1 MRYKRRRP
9 KGAHPAGEPQV
20 LSHPERALAPPPPP
34 CKRRKVSN
42 AKGEDRKRT
51 PTGGH
56 PSTGDVI
63 NAFWQKSDLT
73 LVVPDADSAN
83 GIRFQRQSAEHSCF
97 IKRAD
102 ISEPIEFLRLLNHH
116 HAVRKAVWEGDWL
129 RIVWQNRDALKYYCK
144 RLHADTRDGEPKE
157 PIPTYEGMVSPVLRH
172 MVDNDLKPAT
182 PRQVWLD
189 LETDSDVPFSQAIE
203 GEARILSWATQ
214 DAHGNQAHAMLDEDT
229 DEDEARLLL
238 ELWDVLDQYDQVM
251 AWGGNRF
258 DFPIIKARSMLHKL
272 LRGAER
278 EWRRWLWLDHLD
290 LYRRMSIASAE
301 SGDEKQSMALNA
313 VAVSLEVGEKDR
325 FDASKTR
332 QAWENATPCASA
344 ECMMC
349 RSCLMKYNI
358 QDTALMPLIEAK
370 TGFIMLLQ
378 TVTDTCGTFADSRG
392 SKPGVQVEG
401 FLARLA
407 HKQGHKFPTVLTVN
421 VGAKY
426 KGAYVHHPEEK
437 AGIHRNVHVADFAAM
452 YPSIIETWNM
462 CPSTIIEGEIDPD
475 SDDAFAYSPLTGFG
489 FRTERLG
496 ILPLAVTQLLQ
507 LRKKWNDAKSAA
519 TPGTPA
525 WVEADRR
532 SSAYKIT
539 ANSFYGVIGDAT
551 SRHYDRRVAESVT
564 QCGKWLILET
574 LKAAELRGMK
584 VIYADSVT
592 GDRPTIVREPGGD
605 TEVLTFEELWEC
617 GIDVAGDGHRQYR
630 TLYGWRALA
639 VRDGVSGF
647 YPIHVMMRHET
658 TKEVVEISTKHGQ
671 TCVTVDHSLMSGGE
685 QVKPDEFISQ
695 RLTFDRA
702 KAQSSQGRTDLDLL
716 EVLKDYE
723 LTRAYKGGLI
733 TRSFR
738 STADGKW
745 IYFGGWGTPKQF
757 IRRRYRTGTADY
769 RALCRLLGGYLPDGS
784 ASIKGVTTS
793 RHMFSISKSN
803 VAWLRGFK
811 KDAIRITRGVTFSV
825 FDTGSNCHALRSGT
839 ALMANVFAVLG
850 GVTSRRKCIPS
861 FMFDA
866 CSAEVDVFLQ
876 AMMEGD
882 GYCDASGA
890 WSYTTNSPKLAAGL
904 SYLWDQRG
912 VAHSFSFRESK
923 RAYSL
928 RTRKQ
933 GERPSRYSIKHTRRP
948 ADAAVYDLTVEGA
961 ATFVDGVGRVVL
973 HNTDSLFVEGATRG
987 EFDAFCGWC
996 NDELYPRI
1004 LDEQG
1009 CTTNS
1014 IKLAY
1019 EKQFDRLIITT
1030 AKKYVGSF
1038 VHYKGTDATADSKP
1052 EIKGLEF
1059 KRGDSLRITR
1069 RFQEE
1074 IVYRLVGY
1082 QSTADPDDPV
1092 GFEEVCAR
1100 WLDKVMEDTFDVDD
1114 ILVSKTL
1121 NKPLDEYLVA
1131 NPMVRIAQEMAARG
1145 EDVAEGAR
1153 IKYVIVDAS
1162 ASPQVVQRVEEYDPD
1177 SDAID
1182 RLALWDRQI
1191 WPATERLLETA
1202 FPGHSWERFTG
1213 LVKARKAAARA
1224 VIRAEKQ
1231 AVKQAEQAARKV
1243 EKARLRAIPAQ
1254 TKPRRQAPI

>member
-1 MRYKRRRP
+1 MRYKRRRSE
-9 KGAHPAGEPQV
+9 GAHPAGEPQV

-34 CKRRKVSN
+34 RKRRKVSN

-63 NAFWQKSDLT
+63 NAFWQKSDLV

-83 GIRFQRQSAEHSCF
+83 GVRFQRQSAEHSCF
-97 IKRAD
+97 IKRED
-102 ISEPIEFLRLLNHH
+102 IPDPIEFVRLLNHH
-116 HAVRKAVWEGDWL
+116 HSVRKAVWEGDWL

-144 RLHADTRDGEPKE
+144 RLHSDTKYGEPKEPKDPKE

-214 DAHGNQAHAMLDEDT
+214 DAHDNQAHAMLDEDT

-272 LRGAER
+272 LRGVER

-426 KGAYVHHPEEK
+426 KGAYVLHPEEK
-437 AGIHRNVHVADFAAM
+437 AGIHRNVHVADFAAL
-452 YPSIIETWNM
+452 YPSIIITWNM

-475 SDDAFAYSPLTGFG
+475 SDDAFAYSPLTGIG
-489 FRTERLG
+489 FRTDRQG
-496 ILPLAVTQLLQ
+496 ILPLAVAQLLQ

-519 TPGTPA
+519 VPGTDA
-525 WVEADRR
+525 WKDADRR
-532 SSAYKIT
+532 SAAYKIT
-539 ANSFYGVIGDAT
+539 ANSFYGVIGDVT

-574 LKAAELRGMK
+574 IKAAELRGMK
-584 VIYADSVT
+584 VIYADTDSCLV
-592 GDRPTIVREPGGD
+592 EGG
-605 TEVLTFEELWEC
+605 
-617 GIDVAGDGHRQYR
+617 
-630 TLYGWRALA
+630 
-639 VRDGVSGF
+639 
-647 YPIHVMMRHET
+647 
-658 TKEVVEISTKHGQ
+658 
-671 TCVTVDHSLMSGGE
+671 
-685 QVKPDEFISQ
+685 
-695 RLTFDRA
+695 
-702 KAQSSQGRTDLDLL
+702 
-716 EVLKDYE
+716 
-723 LTRAYKGGLI
+723 
-733 TRSFR
+733 TRS
-738 STADGKW
+738 
-745 IYFGGWGTPKQF
+745 
-757 IRRRYRTGTADY
+757 
-769 RALCRLLGGYLPDGS
+769 
-784 ASIKGVTTS
+784 
-793 RHMFSISKSN
+793 
-803 VAWLRGFK
+803 
-811 KDAIRITRGVTFSV
+811 
-825 FDTGSNCHALRSGT
+825 
-839 ALMANVFAVLG
+839 
-850 GVTSRRKCIPS
+850 
-861 FMFDA
+861 
-866 CSAEVDVFLQ
+866 
-876 AMMEGD
+876 
-882 GYCDASGA
+882 
-890 WSYTTNSPKLAAGL
+890 
-904 SYLWDQRG
+904 
-912 VAHSFSFRESK
+912 
-923 RAYSL
+923 
-928 RTRKQ
+928 
-933 GERPSRYSIKHTRRP
+933 
-948 ADAAVYDLTVEGA
+948 
-961 ATFVDGVGRVVL
+961 
-973 HNTDSLFVEGATRG
+973 

-1009 CTTNS
+1009 CVTNS

-1019 EKQFDRLIITT
+1019 EKQFDRFIITT
-1030 AKKYVGSF
+1030 AKKYLGNYI
-1038 VHYKGTDATADSKP
+1038 HYKGTNATAESKP

-1059 KRGDSLRITR
+1059 NRGDSLRITR

-1074 IVYRLVGY
+1074 VAYRLVGY

-1145 EDVAEGAR
+1145 EDVAEGAKIR
-1153 IKYVIVDAS
+1153 YVIVDAS

-1177 SDAID
+1177 SNDID
-1182 RLALWDRQI
+1182 RLALWDKQI

-1231 AVKQAEQAARKV
+1231 AVKEAERATRKV

-1254 TKPRRQAPI
+1254 TKQKRRAPI

>member
-34 CKRRKVSN
+34 RKRRKVSN

-63 NAFWQKSDLT
+63 NAFWQKSDLV
-73 LVVPDADSAN
+73 LVVPDADKAN
-83 GIRFQRQSAEHSCF
+83 GVRFQRQSAEHSCF
-97 IKRAD
+97 IKRED
-102 ISEPIEFLRLLNHH
+102 IPDPVEFVRLLNHH
-116 HAVRKAVWEGDWL
+116 HSVRKAVWEGDWL

-144 RLHADTRDGEPKE
+144 RLHSDTKYGEPKEPKE

-238 ELWDVLDQYDQVM
+238 ELWAVLDQYDQVM

-272 LRGAER
+272 LRGVER

-437 AGIHRNVHVADFAAM
+437 AGIHRNVHVADFAAW

-519 TPGTPA
+519 TPGTDA
-525 WVEADRR
+525 WKDADRR
-532 SSAYKIT
+532 SAAYKIT

-584 VIYADSVT
+584 VIY
-592 GDRPTIVREPGGD
+592 GD
-605 TEVLTFEELWEC
+605 
-617 GIDVAGDGHRQYR
+617 
-630 TLYGWRALA
+630 
-639 VRDGVSGF
+639 
-647 YPIHVMMRHET
+647 
-658 TKEVVEISTKHGQ
+658 
-671 TCVTVDHSLMSGGE
+671 
-685 QVKPDEFISQ
+685 
-695 RLTFDRA
+695 
-702 KAQSSQGRTDLDLL
+702 
-716 EVLKDYE
+716 
-723 LTRAYKGGLI
+723 
-733 TRSFR
+733 
-738 STADGKW
+738 
-745 IYFGGWGTPKQF
+745 
-757 IRRRYRTGTADY
+757 
-769 RALCRLLGGYLPDGS
+769 
-784 ASIKGVTTS
+784 
-793 RHMFSISKSN
+793 
-803 VAWLRGFK
+803 
-811 KDAIRITRGVTFSV
+811 
-825 FDTGSNCHALRSGT
+825 
-839 ALMANVFAVLG
+839 
-850 GVTSRRKCIPS
+850 
-861 FMFDA
+861 
-866 CSAEVDVFLQ
+866 
-876 AMMEGD
+876 
-882 GYCDASGA
+882 
-890 WSYTTNSPKLAAGL
+890 
-904 SYLWDQRG
+904 
-912 VAHSFSFRESK
+912 
-923 RAYSL
+923 
-928 RTRKQ
+928 
-933 GERPSRYSIKHTRRP
+933 
-948 ADAAVYDLTVEGA
+948 
-961 ATFVDGVGRVVL
+961 
-973 HNTDSLFVEGATRG
+973 TDSLFVEGATRG

-1009 CTTNS
+1009 CTTNT

-1019 EKQFDRLIITT
+1019 EKQFDRFIITT
-1030 AKKYVGSF
+1030 AKKYLGNYI
-1038 VHYKGTDATADSKP
+1038 HYKGTNATAESKP

-1074 IVYRLVGY
+1074 VAYRLVGY

-1177 SDAID
+1177 SNDID

-1231 AVKQAEQAARKV
+1231 AVKEAERASKNA
-1243 EKARLRAIPAQ
+1243 EKARLRNIPAQ
-1254 TKPRRQAPI
+1254 KRTRRRPS